1 MSIFDKIE
9 ESEKKVEEKTEELIY
24 EFHAH
29 FQEYIKLHPED
40 ADRKDEIFQGWAIQK
55 IAGLQLSILELAEK
69 FNNLLKT
76 KWIAEHVAW
85 EEYAG

>member
-76 KWIAEHVAW
+76 K
-85 EEYAG
+85 

>member
-69 FNNLLKT
+69 FNNSLKN
-76 KWIAEHVAW
+76 K
-85 EEYAG
+85 

>member
-24 EFHAH
+24 EFDAH

-76 KWIAEHVAW
+76 K
-85 EEYAG
+85 

>member
-24 EFHAH
+24 EFDAH

-69 FNNLLKT
+69 FNNLLKN
-76 KWIAEHVAW
+76 K
-85 EEYAG
+85 

>member
-1 MSIFDKIE
+1 VSIFDKIE

-40 ADRKDEIFQGWAIQK
+40 EDRKNEIFQGWAIQK

-69 FNNLLKT
+69 FNNFLKN
-76 KWIAEHVAW
+76 K
-85 EEYAG
+85 